1 MRPFFLVLCL
11 DRIYGIDMDKEKLK
25 TDKKLELMEEICEIA
40 DGLTLD
46 YVKDLR
52 KTIKD
57 PDADD
62 AQKCK
67 AYREMDKVLRITKQY
82 SERVLLAEGKN
93 TSNIGID
100 GKGGLPFKFV
110 INKHYPEGSGQQS
123 AISNELEEKDSG
135 NEVTGDKCEGEN
147 DD

>member
-1 MRPFFLVLCL
+1 
-11 DRIYGIDMDKEKLK
+11 MDKEK
-25 TDKKLELMEEICEIA
+25 KKLELMEEISEIA
-40 DGLTLD
+40 DGLALD
-46 YVKDLR
+46 FVKDLR

-62 AQKCK
+62 AQKAK

-82 SERVLLAEGKN
+82 SERLLLAEGKN

-110 INKHYPEGSGQQS
+110 INKHYPDGACESEKTAEGDS
-123 AISNELEEKDSG
+123 ANE
-135 NEVTGDKCEGEN
+135 
-147 DD
+147 